1 MSILKERQKTHGEY
15 TNVARISQALKA
27 ILQDGPTHD
36 NLSLMQRESL
46 DLICTKLARIVCGS
60 PEKDHWLDVAGYA
73 DLIVFNEFNHK
84 NTASRANVTIME
96 MDPDES
102 IDPSIG
108 DDWDSY
114 YIPRS
119 GLPR

>member
-15 TNVARISQALKA
+15 ESVSRVAQSLKC
-27 ILQDGPTHD
+27 ILESGPSFD
-36 NLSLMQRESL
+36 DLSEIQVESL
-46 DLICTKLARIVCGS
+46 QLICTKLARIVCGN
-60 PEKDHWLDVAGYA
+60 PDEPDHWVDISGYA
-73 DLIVFNEFNHK
+73 DLVVFNLKDK
-84 NTASRANVTIME
+84 NTASRATVTIME
-96 MDPDES
+96 MDPDEK

>member
-15 TNVARISQALKA
+15 ANVAFVAQSIKN
-27 ILQDGPTHD
+27 ILRGAPNYHT
-36 NLSLMQRESL
+36 LSLVQCESV
-46 DLICTKLARIVCGS
+46 DLIATKLARIVCGNAS
-60 PEKDHWLDVAGYA
+60 EPDHWLDGSGYFK
-73 DLIVFNEFNHK
+73 LGYNELQNK
-84 NTASRANVTIME
+84 NTASRANITIME

>member
-46 DLICTKLARIVCGS
+46 DLICTKLARIVCGN
-60 PEKDHWLDVAGYA
+60 PNEPDHFRDVAGYA
-73 DLIVFNEFNHK
+73 QLALNELDK